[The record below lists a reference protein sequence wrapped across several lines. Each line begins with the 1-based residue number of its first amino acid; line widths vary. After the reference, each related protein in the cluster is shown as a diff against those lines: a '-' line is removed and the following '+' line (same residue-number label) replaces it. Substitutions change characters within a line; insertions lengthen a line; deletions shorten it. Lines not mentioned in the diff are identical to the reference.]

1 MDRPARLAPPLAV
14 ALALLAPAGAAAH
27 VRLVSPASRYGDE
40 MKFGPCGR
48 PGGARTD
55 RVTTFAPG
63 ETITVTFDE
72 IIDHPG
78 HYRIAFDPAGDD
90 DLAPPTWDGA
100 DWLAP
105 AGVLVLADRIP
116 DAAAG
121 PTHGEVQVTLPA
133 TPCDACT
140 LQLIQV
146 MTDKPPFD
154 GGDDFYY
161 QCADVALVAGAPPG
175 GTPPPPAP
183 PPPALASPSTGGCAQ
198 GAAAWPAL
206 AAALVALGWLAPGR
220 RRRAEGAGPGR
231 RGR

>member
-1 MDRPARLAPPLAV
+1 MAR
-14 ALALLAPAGAAAH
+14 LALLALALAVPAAAAAH

-48 PGGARTD
+48 PGGVRTD
-55 RVTTFAPG
+55 LVTTFAPG
-63 ETITVTFDE
+63 ETITVVFDE

-78 HYRIAFDPAGDD
+78 HFRIAFDPAGDD

-100 DWLAP
+100 AWVAP
-105 AGVLVLADRIP
+105 AGVLVLADEIP
-116 DAAAG
+116 DAAVG

-133 TPCDACT
+133 APCDACT

-154 GGDDFYY
+154 GGDDFYF
-161 QCADVALVAGAPPG
+161 QCADLALVAGTPPG
-175 GTPPPPAP
+175 GTAPPPSP
-183 PPPALASPSTGGCAQ
+183 PPPALAAPTAGGCAH
-198 GAAAWPAL
+198 GGAAWPAL
-206 AAALVALGWLAPGR
+206 AAALLSLLPLAR
-220 RRRAEGAGPGR
+220 R